1 MKTVKDV
8 VVIAFLSAIL
18 TVGKMSLS
26 AVPNVEVVSFLFI
39 LYTVV
44 FGWRYSVLTSIVFA
58 TTEILIWGLGIW
70 TIGYYMIWPLLVLL
84 TSLLPGRWQTVFGY
98 TILTGMF
105 GLFFG
110 LFFAIYTA
118 PILNVSIWLYW
129 MNGLMFDVVHMVGNV
144 VVMIVLYVPAKR
156 GLEFVKERIER

>member
-26 AVPNVEVVSFLFI
+26 AIPNVEVVSFLFI

-44 FGWRYSVLTSIVFA
+44 FGWRYSLLTAIVFA

-70 TIGYYMIWPLLVLL
+70 TIGYYLIWPLLVLL
-84 TSLLPGRWQTVFGY
+84 TSLLPSRWQTIWGY
-98 TILTGMF
+98 TILSGLY

-129 MNGLMFDVVHMVGNV
+129 LNGLMFDVIHMVGNV
-144 VVMIVLYVPAKR
+144 AVMILLYVPARR
-156 GLEFVKERIER
+156 GLEFVQERIER

>member
-44 FGWRYSVLTSIVFA
+44 FGWRYSLFTSIVFA

-70 TIGYYMIWPLLVLL
+70 TIGYYLIWPLLVLL
-84 TSLLPGRWQTVFGY
+84 TALLPNRWQTIWGY
-98 TILTGMF
+98 TILSGLF

-129 MNGLMFDVVHMVGNV
+129 INGLMFDVIHMVGNV
-144 VVMIVLYVPAKR
+144 SVMILLYVPARR
-156 GLEFVKERIER
+156 GLEFVQERIER